1 MSVTHNTAQSR
12 FEITIDAHLAK
23 LDYRLRDGVLVLIH
37 TEVPSALEGRGL
49 AGSLVQAALAFA
61 RESGLKVEPR
71 CAYAAAYMQR
81 HPETQD
87 LLAP

>member
-1 MSVTHNTAQSR
+1 MTVIHNTAQSR
-12 FEITIDAHLAK
+12 FETTVDGQLAK
-23 LDYRLRDGVLVLIH
+23 LDYHLRDSVIVLVH
-37 TEVPSALEGRGL
+37 TEVPKALEGRGL
-49 AGSLVQAALAFA
+49 GASLVQAALAHA
-61 RESGLKVEPR
+61 REAGLKVEPR